1 MGVNKSRTLP
11 KKRMFIFCSSTPLY
25 VKGGAFRVD
34 ISVQGQTS

>member
-11 KKRMFIFCSSTPLY
+11 KKGTFVFCSGTPWY
-25 VKGGAFRVD
+25 VKGGAYRVD